1 MDFPFLDSAAAQCT
15 KIAAA
20 IRVDSTLVSPIAN
33 EATESNSAASQE
45 KIKKVAFLRLKKEVK
60 YLNDNQCAQCGTP
73 ASPGAKY
80 CESCGA
86 PLAAPAAQPARAT
99 SAPAPG
105 YQAPRSYVP
114 HIAPPYQGVAIRFVA
129 ILIDTIIIAIIGGI
143 LSVPFNALTVI
154 TNSASGTVTLS
165 PAGAVGGLVSLA
177 VFVLYFTLLEG
188 HYGQT
193 VGKMAV
199 KIKVVRE
206 TDGAPI
212 DYSEAA
218 VRTILRVLDFV
229 PYIVPYLLGAILIWS
244 SEEKQRLGDRVA
256 HTVVI
261 KA

>member
-1 MDFPFLDSAAAQCT
+1 M
-15 KIAAA
+15 
-20 IRVDSTLVSPIAN
+20 N
-33 EATESNSAASQE
+33 E
-45 KIKKVAFLRLKKEVK
+45 
-60 YLNDNQCAQCGTP
+60 NQCARCGTP

-86 PLAAPAAQPARAT
+86 PLGTQPAQAVQPTFAPA
-99 SAPAPG
+99 SG
-105 YQAPRSYVP
+105 YQAPRTYVP
-114 HIAPPYQGVAIRFVA
+114 HVAPPYQGVAIRFVA

-143 LSVPFNALTVI
+143 LSISFNALAVI
-154 TNSASGTVTLS
+154 TNSPSGTVTVS
-165 PAGAVGGLVSLA
+165 PASAVGGLVSLA

-206 TDGAPI
+206 ADGAQI

-218 VRTILRVLDFV
+218 VRTILRFLDLI
-229 PYIVPYLLGAILIWS
+229 PYIIPYLLGATLIWS
-244 SEEKQRLGDRVA
+244 SDKKQRLGDRVA
-256 HTVVI
+256 RTVVV

>member
-1 MDFPFLDSAAAQCT
+1 M
-15 KIAAA
+15 
-20 IRVDSTLVSPIAN
+20 N
-33 EATESNSAASQE
+33 EN
-45 KIKKVAFLRLKKEVK
+45 R
-60 YLNDNQCAQCGTP
+60 CAQCGAL

-86 PLAAPAAQPARAT
+86 PLRTQPSQVVQPLFA
-99 SAPAPG
+99 SASG
-105 YQAPRSYVP
+105 YQAPRTYMP
-114 HIAPPYQGVAIRFVA
+114 HVAPPYEGVAIRFVA
-129 ILIDTIIIAIIGGI
+129 ILIDTIIIAIIEGI
-143 LSVPFNALTVI
+143 LSVPFNALAII
-154 TNSASGTVTLS
+154 TSASGTVTISL
-165 PAGAVGGLVSLA
+165 AVVVSGLVSFA

-206 TDGAPI
+206 ADGAMI

-218 VRTILRVLDFV
+218 VRTILRFLDLIPLV
-229 PYIVPYLLGAILIWS
+229 IPYLLGAILIWS

-256 HTVVI
+256 HTVVL